1 MSPEGYHLVFSPDK
15 PEIVIKK
22 IVKQTCWVTITGKFA
37 CMVQIYKTSFL
48 SAMKKAHQLFLF
60 AMVILEKLSITK
72 MSLIVKKKVVERLEI
87 LFI

>member
-1 MSPEGYHLVFSPDK
+1 
-15 PEIVIKK
+15 
-22 IVKQTCWVTITGKFA
+22 
-37 CMVQIYKTSFL
+37 MVQIYKTSFL

-60 AMVILEKLSITK
+60 AMIILEKLSITK